1 MCGHCEFSEANLS
14 LSLFLESKFA
24 VSRIF
29 KFQIWFWGREFNILP
44 SEINNYFELLKR
56 IVQNRPSM
64 LNYVRPSFWRAPL
77 DEEEGG
83 RGGGNFGGAYFS
95 LARKV
100 NRATRLYP
108 GPWIRTPGGQRLM
121 SASSAF
127 GSQSSRSPQARAPIL
142 ALSLSPPSL
151 VCSNPF
157 FPSFHPKANPIGTR
171 FYFSRSSRFILHAL
185 PWIHDS
191 LPSIFIP
198 RNPRFL
204 PFFFTPPSQIFCLF
218 YFSFFFKIRDDEISF
233 SFFFFLLLLEFRRIS
248 SNSNSISLF
257 LFLWD
262 YDYKRWGELRKR
274 VTSID
279 DTFEMLEIKIDRG
292 VETAYSSDL

>member
-233 SFFFFLLLLEFRRIS
+233 SFFSFFFFLNFVVFHRIQ
-248 SNSNSISLF
+248 IPF
-257 LFLWD
+257 LSFSFCEIE
-262 YDYKRWGELRKR
+262 RWGRELHR
-274 VTSID
+274 SSCIG

>member
-1 MCGHCEFSEANLS
+1 
-14 LSLFLESKFA
+14 
-24 VSRIF
+24 
-29 KFQIWFWGREFNILP
+29 
-44 SEINNYFELLKR
+44 
-56 IVQNRPSM
+56 M

-77 DEEEGG
+77 DEEGG

>member
-191 LPSIFIP
+191 LPFLFPGIHAFYLF
-198 RNPRFL
+198 FL
-204 PFFFTPPSQIFCLF
+204 PPPLKSSASFIYL
-218 YFSFFFKIRDDEISF
+218 FFFKIRDDEISF
-233 SFFFFLLLLEFRRIS
+233 RFFFLLLLEFRRIS

-262 YDYKRWGELRKR
+262 WEMRKRVVR
-274 VTSID
+274 VTSI
-279 DTFEMLEIKIDRG
+279 ELHQRY
-292 VETAYSSDL
+292 VWNVRN

>member
-14 LSLFLESKFA
+14 LSFSSQNLLFQES
-24 VSRIF
+24 SNF
-29 KFQIWFWGREFNILP
+29 KFDLDRGREFNILP

-204 PFFFTPPSQIFCLF
+204 PFFFTPPSQTFCLF
-218 YFSFFFKIRDDEISF
+218 YL
-233 SFFFFLLLLEFRRIS
+233 FFFFQDSWRWNIILLFFLSFASWIS
-248 SNSNSISLF
+248 SYFIEFKFHFSLS
-257 LFLWD
+257 LSVGLW
-262 YDYKRWGELRKR
+262 LQ
-274 VTSID
+274 
-279 DTFEMLEIKIDRG
+279 EMGRIEEESYIDRRY
-292 VETAYSSDL
+292 VWNVRN

>member
-204 PFFFTPPSQIFCLF
+204 PFFFTPPLSNLLPLL
-218 YFSFFFKIRDDEISF
+218 
-233 SFFFFLLLLEFRRIS
+233 FFFFFQDSWRWNIILLFFFLFLLEFRRIS

-262 YDYKRWGELRKR
+262 WEMRKRVVR
-274 VTSID
+274 VTSI
-279 DTFEMLEIKIDRG
+279 ELHQRY
-292 VETAYSSDL
+292 VWNVRN

>member
-14 LSLFLESKFA
+14 LSFSSQNLLFQES
-24 VSRIF
+24 SNF
-29 KFQIWFWGREFNILP
+29 KFDLDRGREFNILP

-204 PFFFTPPSQIFCLF
+204 PFFFTPPLSNLLPLL
-218 YFSFFFKIRDDEISF
+218 
-233 SFFFFLLLLEFRRIS
+233 FFFFFQDSWRWNIILLFFLSFASWIS
-248 SNSNSISLF
+248 SYFIEFKFHFSLS
-257 LFLWD
+257 LSVGLW
-262 YDYKRWGELRKR
+262 LQ
-274 VTSID
+274 
-279 DTFEMLEIKIDRG
+279 EMGRIEEESYIDRRY
-292 VETAYSSDL
+292 VWNVRN

>member
-1 MCGHCEFSEANLS
+1 
-14 LSLFLESKFA
+14 
-24 VSRIF
+24 
-29 KFQIWFWGREFNILP
+29 
-44 SEINNYFELLKR
+44 
-56 IVQNRPSM
+56 M

-204 PFFFTPPSQIFCLF
+204 PFFLPPPLKSSASFIFLF
-218 YFSFFFKIRDDEISF
+218 FSRFVTMKYHSPFFLSF
-233 SFFFFLLLLEFRRIS
+233 SS
-248 SNSNSISLF
+248 
-257 LFLWD
+257 
-262 YDYKRWGELRKR
+262 
-274 VTSID
+274 
-279 DTFEMLEIKIDRG
+279 
-292 VETAYSSDL
+292 

>member
-77 DEEEGG
+77 DEKEGG

-233 SFFFFLLLLEFRRIS
+233 SFFSFFFFLNFVVFHRIQ
-248 SNSNSISLF
+248 IPF
-257 LFLWD
+257 LSFSFCGIMITRD
-262 YDYKRWGELRKR
+262 GENWGRELHRSTIRLKC
-274 VTSID
+274 
-279 DTFEMLEIKIDRG
+279 
-292 VETAYSSDL
+292 

>member
-204 PFFFTPPSQIFCLF
+204 PFFFTSPSQIFCLF

-233 SFFFFLLLLEFRRIS
+233 RFFFLLLLEFRRIS

-262 YDYKRWGELRKR
+262 WEMRKRVVR
-274 VTSID
+274 VTSI
-279 DTFEMLEIKIDRG
+279 ELHQRY
-292 VETAYSSDL
+292 VWNVRN